1 MIQELERQRV
11 HQSFDE
17 QIALDVTFDS
27 LDITSLQKAFRNLGK
42 TLDHTK
48 RLSLKLIK
56 QEQDK
61 VYLTHGLLI
70 LLGYYEH
77 VEIK

>member
-17 QIALDVTFDS
+17 LFALDVTFDS

-48 RLSLKLIK
+48 LLSLKLIK

-61 VYLTHGLLI
+61 VYPTHGLLI

>member
-17 QIALDVTFDS
+17 QIALDVTFDF

-48 RLSLKLIK
+48 FLSLKLIK

-61 VYLTHGLLI
+61 VYPTHGLLI